1 MANLEKDYNIY
12 ADLSQ
17 GAYTGRENNFPY
29 NELKPSQQNK
39 LNSNES
45 VKFNFSDAKDAHGNS
60 IDTVYLQPDK
70 TVETI
75 TEKKFFGKDKEY
87 QKGLLTDEKAG
98 YNSYYLTDTPTL
110 NTDTKHTYFTT
121 RGSDGISWENRNDWL
136 GNNLVFATEKGYIPQ
151 AKLATEAMHQK
162 IEEMRTKA
170 PNATMS
176 MTGHS
181 LGTMVTIQAVAN
193 LPAKDISKIDKV
205 ILFQGPDARESI
217 NNMSEQAR
225 KNIQLL
231 EEHGKIEYYVN
242 AFDIVSMLNRNK
254 KGVDEIGKVHYLLP
268 KTFTSTFDGGSPGS
282 SHDFGQYQLNPDG
295 TPKEANLKEHGY
307 IFAAGI
313 KVSNLIDKYIK
324 KLIKEKDGA
333 DSLSYYEL
341 VKLLTSGGY
350 KDFEKEYSKII
361 ADAEVASKWNGKVS
375 NLQESIR
382 GASGSKKIE
391 LRGELATEV
400 ANKAKTVGD
409 DYVLIQKNDQ
419 QEAEDE
425 VDLVVKE
432 IESGAKDIQ
441 KYLESYEVD
450 ALIAPYKK
458 TNLWDSGQAT
468 SNINEAKK
476 YKEKLTAFSKTL
488 TTVAKNIQ
496 EYDGNAGKNIFTKK

>member
-1 MANLEKDYNIY
+1 MA
-12 ADLSQ
+12 Q
-17 GAYTGRENNFPY
+17 
-29 NELKPSQQNK
+29 
-39 LNSNES
+39 
-45 VKFNFSDAKDAHGNS
+45 
-60 IDTVYLQPDK
+60 
-70 TVETI
+70 
-75 TEKKFFGKDKEY
+75 KKFFGKDKEY
-87 QKGLLTDEKAG
+87 PKGLLTDEKAG
-98 YNSYYLTDTPTL
+98 YNSYYVMDTPTL

-121 RGSDGISWENRNDWL
+121 RGSDGASADIKKGWA
-136 GNNLVFATEKGYIPQ
+136 GNNLNDWVNNNAAFAVGHGYIPQ

-170 PNATMS
+170 PNATMA

-193 LPAKDISKIDKV
+193 LPKNDISKIDKV

-217 NNMSEQAR
+217 NKMSEQAQ

-231 EEHGKIEYYVN
+231 EEQGKIEYYVN

-268 KTFTSTFDGGSPGS
+268 KSFNTTFDGGKNGS

-295 TPKEANLKEHGY
+295 TPKEANLKDHGY
-307 IFAAGI
+307 IFSAGI
-313 KVSNLIDKYIK
+313 KLSQLIEKYMNRLLATTGSGISNPESFLLALSGDFYLYK
-324 KLIKEKDGA
+324 K
-333 DSLSYYEL
+333 
-341 VKLLTSGGY
+341 
-350 KDFEKEYSKII
+350 FMKEYDKIV
-361 ADAEVASKWNGKVS
+361 ADAKVASEWQGDVAS
-375 NLQESIR
+375 LQGRIR

-391 LRGELATEV
+391 LRGELAKEV

-409 DYVLIQKNDQ
+409 EYVLIQKNEQ

-425 VDLVVKE
+425 VDLVVQE
-432 IESGAKDIQ
+432 IRDGALAIQ
-441 KYLESYEVD
+441 QSLESYEVE

-458 TNLWDSGQAT
+458 NNLWDSGQAT
-468 SNINEAKK
+468 SNTNEAKK